1 MTKNADY
8 KKRPSRDL
16 SSGGF
21 AMRLVAALVLVLA
34 TYNPTDWSFVDWIK
48 YSIGERNLGPEHL
61 LVGIVLVIG
70 WVVLGVASIRSLGV
84 LGLVLG
90 GAFFA
95 ALVWLLIDFGI
106 LSATSAD
113 SVTWIALVCL
123 AALLA
128 IGVSWSHIWR
138 RVTGQLEV
146 DDD

>member
-1 MTKNADY
+1 MTKD
-8 KKRPSRDL
+8 KEKQQTSSRDF
-16 SSGGF
+16 SAGGF
-21 AMRLVAALVLVLA
+21 LLRLVAALVLVLA
-34 TYNPTDWSFVDWIK
+34 TYNPTDWSFVDWVQK
-48 YSIGERNLGPEHL
+48 AMAEGSLGPEHL
-61 LVGIVLVIG
+61 LVGIVIVIG
-70 WVVLGVASIRSLGV
+70 WTVYGAASIRSLGL
-84 LGLVLG
+84 LGLILG

-106 LSATSAD
+106 LSAGSAE
-113 SVTWIALVCL
+113 SVIWITLVCL